1 MMIRP
6 TSTAKVAGIAL
17 AFLIASVACS
27 SAEKTPQ
34 AVPDNGIGSTTA
46 TATSTTSGSGSNGS
60 SSQAVADKEATVI
73 AEATGAF
80 FLEVTAPPETEVYVS
95 QASYEFSGR
104 TTVDALVSVNDYI
117 LDVDEEG
124 RFGFNMDLE
133 EGPNVIEVIA
143 SNTAGEQQGKV
154 LLLIYEPA

>member
-6 TSTAKVAGIAL
+6 LSTAKVAGIAL
-17 AFLIASVACS
+17 AFLIASVACT
-27 SAEKTPQ
+27 SADKTSPTV
-34 AVPDNGIGSTTA
+34 ADTGTGSAA
-46 TATSTTSGSGSNGS
+46 TATSTTSGNGSNGS
-60 SSQAVADKEATVI
+60 SSLTVADKEATVI

-80 FLEVTAPPETEVYVS
+80 FLEMTSPADTEVYVS

-104 TTVDALVSVNDYI
+104 TTVDALVSVNDYV

-154 LLLIYEPA
+154 LLVIYVPA